1 MNRIVFLNGKYIKEN
16 EAKISIFDRG
26 LLFADSVYEVTA
38 VLDNKLIDFPAHIK
52 RLDNSL
58 KELEIKHNIKVRRL
72 SGCSIGSIIALSYLI
87 DLNYDINDV
96 FISTCKNF
104 KKTFNLSVFKTHI
117 KKISSSH

>member
-52 RLDNSL
+52 RLDNFL
-58 KELEIKHNIKVRRL
+58 CVLE
-72 SGCSIGSIIALSYLI
+72 
-87 DLNYDINDV
+87 
-96 FISTCKNF
+96 
-104 KKTFNLSVFKTHI
+104 NL
-117 KKISSSH
+117 